1 MLLLG
6 IALSARVRPPPW
18 WYEEA
23 RGITREPPRPS
34 RRSHEELETYLEGL
48 EAELRRVREE
58 LLDRRTGRAE
68 KERPL

>member
-58 LLDRRTGRAE
+58 LARSTDRETESE
-68 KERPL
+68 KSP